1 MKICDL
7 EKCTSCGVC
16 STLCPKNAIKLVYNK
31 SGEFLPHI
39 DYDKCIGCNLCKR
52 VCQVN
57 EKVQLK
63 DIQKC
68 FAAWRKNNKK
78 RERSA
83 SGGIGTAF
91 AEKIIEND
99 GIVYSAMLDDNEE
112 VSICR
117 ITNSTDLN
125 KIQGS
130 KYVYSYVKNTYLE
143 VKQDL
148 ESGKQILYIGLPCQI
163 AGLYNSLKGG
173 EYPNLITVDI
183 ICHGSVSQL
192 LWKEHVEYLQ
202 KKASFSYDNFSF
214 RSNKWDENYHLC
226 FHENG
231 KTVLNLS
238 SWEDEYFTGFLNGS
252 ILRDSCY
259 HCEYKQKKRVGDI
272 SIGDFIGLNKTE
284 LQTADNGNTSVIL
297 VNSQKGESFVLSNRE
312 EIELVERE
320 INEAVDNG
328 PSLNGNINKYRNKR
342 LFNIFNSI
350 IGFHRANIIVNLW
363 LKILNKLRKIFRRV

>member
-1 MKICDL
+1 MNICDKK
-7 EKCTSCGVC
+7 KCTSCGACAV
-16 STLCPKNAIKLVYNK
+16 SCPKHAIKLVYNK
-31 SGEFLPHI
+31 SGEYVPQI

-63 DIQKC
+63 KIKRC

-91 AEKIIEND
+91 AEKIIKNQ
-99 GIVYSAMLDDNEE
+99 GIVYSTMLDDNGE

-117 ITNSTDLN
+117 ITNDTDLD

-130 KYVYSYVKNTYLE
+130 KYVYSYVKDTYLE
-143 VKQDL
+143 VKKDL

-163 AGLYNSLKGG
+163 AGLHKSLKKT
-173 EYPNLITVDI
+173 EYANLITVDI
-183 ICHGSVSQL
+183 ICHGSVSQA
-192 LWKEHVEYLQ
+192 LWQEHIAHLQ
-202 KKASFSYDNFSF
+202 KNNNFTYDNFSF
-214 RSNKWDENYHLC
+214 RSNIWDENYHLC
-226 FHENG
+226 FHKKG

-238 SWEDEYFTGFLNGS
+238 SWEDEYFSGFLNGS

-259 HCEYKQKKRVGDI
+259 QCEYKQEKRVGDI
-272 SIGDFIGLNKTE
+272 SIGDFIGLDKTN
-284 LQTADNGNTSVIL
+284 LSKTDDGNTSVIL
-297 VNSQKGESFVLSNRE
+297 INSKKGESFVLSNRD

-320 INEAVDNG
+320 IDEAVDNG

-342 LFNIFNSI
+342 MFKALNNI
-350 IGFHRANIIVNLW
+350 IGFHKANIVVNMY
-363 LKILNKLRKIFRRV
+363 LKALNKLRKICFRA

>member
-1 MKICDL
+1 M
-7 EKCTSCGVC
+7 SW
-16 STLCPKNAIKLVYNK
+16 
-31 SGEFLPHI
+31 
-39 DYDKCIGCNLCKR
+39 KCIT
-52 VCQVN
+52 
-57 EKVQLK
+57 
-63 DIQKC
+63 IIM
-68 FAAWRKNNKK
+68 
-78 RERSA
+78 ERA
-83 SGGIGTAF
+83 
-91 AEKIIEND
+91 
-99 GIVYSAMLDDNEE
+99 
-112 VSICR
+112 CR
-117 ITNSTDLN
+117 ILT
-125 KIQGS
+125 
-130 KYVYSYVKNTYLE
+130 
-143 VKQDL
+143 
-148 ESGKQILYIGLPCQI
+148 
-163 AGLYNSLKGG
+163 
-173 EYPNLITVDI
+173 
-183 ICHGSVSQL
+183 
-192 LWKEHVEYLQ
+192 

-238 SWEDEYFTGFLNGS
+238 DWEDEYFTGFLNGS

-284 LQTADNGNTSVIL
+284 PQTADNGNTSVIL

-342 LFNIFNSI
+342 LFKIFNSI